1 MGLLANRWL
10 PVSTQIAAQNVNKQ
24 LTFNNF
30 RHGIHDDESYGILMN
45 DFKTVRHEWKMV
57 QLREIMECKD
67 C

>member
-1 MGLLANRWL
+1 M
-10 PVSTQIAAQNVNKQ
+10 SKQIAEQNVNKQ
-24 LTFNNF
+24 LTSIHF
-30 RHGIHDDESYGILMN
+30 RHGIHEDESYGILMN